1 MKTFNALRGEGGGN
15 IIAVHRNCP
24 RPLKNAKWGHFLW
37 ILVLIYKYPDNVLN
51 RTEQYEENNGDDQV
65 QVFPT
70 YLSLHGQEV
79 LICCFLAKHFL

>member
-51 RTEQYEENNGDDQV
+51 RTEQYEENNGDDRV

-70 YLSLHGQEV
+70 YLQRSCILWKCLKCLKFH
-79 LICCFLAKHFL
+79 C